1 VAKDCH
7 PGRKPGSS
15 RTGYAV
21 VIAVAAFLFL
31 GTLPVI
37 LSALHLS
44 PNTAPPTS
52 SDGVRLLPAPRALK
66 PVPLSPVARPVNPGG
81 PVATLPRVSE
91 AQEAAAVSVQDNW
104 LRAML
109 HASFR
114 FDTPRIVSYAGTLG
128 TLVLTSGAHYT
139 YGGGAPVY
147 EAGQTTYTAADLIR
161 YGALKP
167 LPDGGTLLDDNVF
180 VAAGARLDLSSASEP
195 AIYLDDTQGGSASIV
210 GWGGGLEFSGTRQ
223 HPLTIEGWD
232 SATKRPATDTGNG
245 RPYIREVAGRMTLTN
260 VRVSSLGFWSGRTG
274 GVAWTGLT
282 NHPSTGGA
290 TSATFT
296 GDTYGAF
303 VTRGYDVR
311 FSADLFESNQVDGL
325 HIHRSTVGASATWS
339 SAVRNGQDGFHVD
352 RATRRTILLDDVA
365 QHNGTNGFLVDGRP
379 LVSSASASGNAVAPG
394 SGTHI
399 ENSTALGNG
408 GTGILVEGG
417 TRTVLKTDEVCA
429 RQTGIALRYGASGT
443 IVNGNDIRCG
453 PRVGLSVGPV
463 APATLLSGNAISGAR
478 IGVLMN
484 SPGRVELD
492 NSLVT
497 GATVFGISVRGANSV
512 VFGKDNVIS
521 GTGYRAVDARADAS
535 PPALSGG
542 NTAEWAYHDK
552 ITIFSY
558 LEFHPLAI
566 LWLSI
571 VFLVIAAGLWTRR
584 RRAPKHP
591 YPAST
596 RWTDVQRPAKHAR
609 VLVGASAGT
618 PPSAGRPRSLYHDRE
633 AGLAEPWPHDARP
646 HAQNADLRR
655 PLPRHRLSEPID
667 TTRPLA
673 RMDNEQ

>member
-1 VAKDCH
+1 MAKDYP

-15 RTGYAV
+15 RNGHAV
-21 VIAVAAFLFL
+21 VIAIAAFLFL
-31 GTLPVI
+31 GGLPVI
-37 LSALHLS
+37 LSALDLS

-52 SDGVRLLPAPRALK
+52 SDGIHLLPAPRALK
-66 PVPLSPVARPVNPGG
+66 PVPLSSAARPVNPGR
-81 PVATLPRVSE
+81 PTATLPQVSA
-91 AQEAAAVSVQDNW
+91 AQEAAAVSAQDNW

-114 FDTPRIVSYAGTLG
+114 FHTPRIVKYAGTLG
-128 TLVLTSGAHYT
+128 TLVLASGAHYT
-139 YGGGAPVY
+139 YVGGQPVY
-147 EAGQTTYTAADLIR
+147 EAGQNTYTAADLIR

-167 LPDGGTLLDDNVF
+167 MPDGGALLDDNVF
-180 VAAGARLDLSSASEP
+180 AAAGVRLDLSSSSEP
-195 AIYLDDTQGGSASIV
+195 AIYLDDTRAGSASIV

-223 HPLTIEGWD
+223 QPLTIESWD
-232 SATKRPATDTGNG
+232 SATKRPARDTGNG
-245 RPYIREVAGRMTLTN
+245 RPYIREVAGRMTLTH

-290 TSATFT
+290 TSARFT

-303 VTRGYDVR
+303 VTRGYNVR

-325 HIHRSTVGASATWS
+325 HIHRGTVGVSATWS

-352 RATRRTILLDDVA
+352 RATRRTRLSDDVA

-379 LVSSASASGNAVAPG
+379 LVSSASASGSAVAPG

-399 ENSTALGNG
+399 ESSAALGNG

-429 RQTGIALRYGASGT
+429 RQTGIAVRYGASGT

-453 PRVGLSVGPV
+453 PRVGLSVGPT
-463 APATLLSGNAISGAR
+463 APTTLLSGNAVSGAR

-484 SPGRVELD
+484 SPGRVEID
-492 NSLVT
+492 SSLVT
-497 GATVFGISVRGANSV
+497 GATVFGISVRGVNSV

-521 GTGYRAVDARADAS
+521 GTGYRAMDARADAG
-535 PPALSGG
+535 PPALSGS

-552 ITIFSY
+552 ITVFSY

-571 VFLVIAAGLWTRR
+571 ASLVIAAGLWTRR
-584 RRAPKHP
+584 RRAPTHP

-596 RWTDVQRPAKHAR
+596 RWTDAQRSAKHAR

-618 PPSAGRPRSLYHDRE
+618 PPSAGLPRSPYHDRE
-633 AGLAEPWPHDARP
+633 AGPAEPWPHDARP
-646 HAQNADLRR
+646 RAQNADLHP
-655 PLPRHRLSEPID
+655 PLPRRWLSEPID
-667 TTRPLA
+667 ATRPLA

>member
-1 VAKDCH
+1 VANDYQ

-15 RTGYAV
+15 RSSHAV
-21 VIAVAAFLFL
+21 VIAFAAFVFL
-31 GTLPVI
+31 GGLPVI

-52 SDGVRLLPAPRALK
+52 SDGIHLLPAPRALK
-66 PVPLSPVARPVNPGG
+66 PVPLPSVATPVNPGR
-81 PVATLPRVSE
+81 PAATLPRVSE
-91 AQEAAAVSVQDNW
+91 AQEAAAVSAQDNW

-114 FDTPRIVSYAGTLG
+114 VEAPRVVNYAGALG

-139 YGGGAPVY
+139 YVNGLPVY
-147 EAGQTTYTAADLIR
+147 VAGLNTYTTADLIR

-167 LPDGGTLLDDNVF
+167 LPDGGALLDDNVF
-180 VAAGARLDLSSASEP
+180 VAAGVRLDLSSAIES
-195 AIYLDDTQGGSASIV
+195 AIYLDDTRVGSASIV
-210 GWGGGLEFSGTRQ
+210 GWGGGLDFSGTKR

-232 SATKRPATDTGNG
+232 GATNQPATDTGNG

-282 NHPSTGGA
+282 DRPSTGGA

-296 GDTYGAF
+296 GNTYGAF
-303 VTRGYDVR
+303 VTRGYDVT
-311 FSADLFESNQVDGL
+311 FSADRFESNQVDGL
-325 HIHRSTVGASATWS
+325 HIHRGTVGASATWS

-352 RATRRTILLDDVA
+352 RATRRTVLSDDVA

-399 ENSTALGNG
+399 ENSAALGNG
-408 GTGILVEGG
+408 ETGILVEGG
-417 TRTVLKTDEVCA
+417 TRAVLKTDEVCA
-429 RQTGIALRYGASGT
+429 RQTGIAVRYGASGT

-453 PRVGLSVGPV
+453 PRVGLSVGPA
-463 APATLLSGNAISGAR
+463 APTTLLSGNAVSGAR

-484 SPGRVELD
+484 SPGRVEID

-497 GATVFGISVRGANSV
+497 GATVFGISVRGVNSV

-535 PPALSGG
+535 PPALSGS
-542 NTAEWAYHDK
+542 NIAEWAYHDK
-552 ITIFSY
+552 ITVFSY

-571 VFLVIAAGLWTRR
+571 AFLVIAAGLWTRR
-584 RRAPKHP
+584 RRAATHP

-596 RWTDVQRPAKHAR
+596 RWTNEQRPAKHAR

-618 PPSAGRPRSLYHDRE
+618 PPSAGFTHSRYHDRE

-646 HAQNADLRR
+646 HAQDTALH
-655 PLPRHRLSEPID
+655 PLLPRRWLPEPLD
-667 TTRPLA
+667 ATRPLT